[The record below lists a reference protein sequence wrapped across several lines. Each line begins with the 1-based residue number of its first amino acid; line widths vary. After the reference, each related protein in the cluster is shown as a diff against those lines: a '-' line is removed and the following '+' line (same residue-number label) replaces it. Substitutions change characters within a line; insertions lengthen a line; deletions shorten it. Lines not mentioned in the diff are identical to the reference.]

1 MIGKI
6 IEINNNTA
14 IIELTIDI
22 TKQPNLVGLHIVFED
37 NQKKIVGEIEYV
49 SKTTMKANIIG
60 ELNQKDF
67 IPGTA
72 LKPSF
77 KSNIRMIALEELT
90 SILGEQKLSK
100 NEVSLGVSNVYENY
114 PININIKDRKSVV

>member
-37 NQKKIVGEIEYV
+37 NQKKIVGEIK
-49 SKTTMKANIIG
+49 SKRLYSRNSAQTF
-60 ELNQKDF
+60 L
-67 IPGTA
+67 
-72 LKPSF
+72 
-77 KSNIRMIALEELT
+77 
-90 SILGEQKLSK
+90 
-100 NEVSLGVSNVYENY
+100 
-114 PININIKDRKSVV
+114 

>member
-67 IPGTA
+67 IPGPA
-72 LKPSF
+72 LKPTN
-77 KSNIRMIALEELT
+77 KSNIRMIAL
-90 SILGEQKLSK
+90 
-100 NEVSLGVSNVYENY
+100 
-114 PININIKDRKSVV
+114 